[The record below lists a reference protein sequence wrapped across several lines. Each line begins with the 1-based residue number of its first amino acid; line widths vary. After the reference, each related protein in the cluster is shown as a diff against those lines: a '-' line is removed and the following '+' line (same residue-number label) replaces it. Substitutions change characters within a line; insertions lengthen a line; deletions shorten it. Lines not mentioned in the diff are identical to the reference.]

1 MQAQAAGV
9 TVIPTDT
16 AVILKYGNWREKTTP
31 LAHITGVELNMP
43 RLMAKGSFKVQTGT
57 APWSGLG
64 WLQDRVYFNRKQ
76 APAFIA
82 LKDEI
87 VARLSKKGG

>member
-1 MQAQAAGV
+1 MQAQATSV
-9 TVIPTDT
+9 TVILTDT
-16 AVILKYGNWREKTTP
+16 AVTLRYGAWREKMIP

-57 APWSGLG
+57 APWGGLG
-64 WLQDRVYFNRKQ
+64 WTQDRVYFNRKQ

-87 VARLSKKGG
+87 VARLGAR